1 MINRNLMK
9 ECDYMKTRR
18 ALRLCSLVMLIVAV
32 VFVLCALSNP
42 GLGRVFYIGS
52 IRIGADVKRVFYTA
66 YVIVMVALLGISL
79 FVKDKK

>member
-1 MINRNLMK
+1 
-9 ECDYMKTRR
+9 MKTRR

-42 GLGRVFYIGS
+42 GLGRAVYIGS
-52 IRIGADVKRVFYTA
+52 IRIGAEVKRVFYTA
-66 YVIVMVALLGISL
+66 YVVVMVALLGISF

>member
-1 MINRNLMK
+1 
-9 ECDYMKTRR
+9 MKTK
-18 ALRLCSLVMLIVAV
+18 AILRIISLAMLIAAA

-52 IRIGADVKRVFYTA
+52 IRIGADVKRIFYA
-66 YVIVMVALLGISL
+66 VYVVVIAALFGISF